1 LIISHHITD
10 EALEDLE
17 EEEIADADG
26 EEDSHILKDILQVA
40 VDG

>member
-26 EEDSHILKDILQVA
+26 EDSHILKDILQVA

>member
-10 EALEDLE
+10 EALENL

-26 EEDSHILKDILQVA
+26 EEDSCILEDILQVA